1 MSAVK
6 KVLVVG
12 GGIGGQSVAIALAQK
27 GVEVEI
33 AERLDVYNVYGV
45 GIIQQMNALRAL
57 DELGL
62 ADETM
67 KQGYPYGQLKM
78 NTANGHFI
86 GLAGAPPIG
95 KYPSHN
101 GISRRTLHEIMY
113 ERAINLGVN
122 YKMGTTVTQ
131 IENNKDD
138 VTVRFADNT
147 KKTYDIL
154 IASDGINSDMR
165 KLIFGDF

>member
-12 GGIGGQSVAIALAQK
+12 GGIGGQSVAIALAQN

-57 DELGL
+57 DAIGL

-67 KQGYPYGQLKM
+67 KQG
-78 NTANGHFI
+78 
-86 GLAGAPPIG
+86 
-95 KYPSHN
+95 
-101 GISRRTLHEIMY
+101 
-113 ERAINLGVN
+113 
-122 YKMGTTVTQ
+122 
-131 IENNKDD
+131 
-138 VTVRFADNT
+138 
-147 KKTYDIL
+147 
-154 IASDGINSDMR
+154 
-165 KLIFGDF
+165 

>member
-27 GVEVEI
+27 GVKVEI
-33 AERLDVYNVYGV
+33 AERLDEYNVYGV

-57 DELGL
+57 DAIGL

-78 NTANGHFI
+78 NTATGHFI
-86 GLAGAPPIG
+86 GLAGAPPMG

-113 ERAINLGVN
+113 ERAINLGVHYKNGN
-122 YKMGTTVTQ
+122 YG
-131 IENNKDD
+131 NP
-138 VTVRFADNT
+138 
-147 KKTYDIL
+147 Y
-154 IASDGINSDMR
+154 R
-165 KLIFGDF
+165 K